1 MDLAAFLGTPA
12 AATAGGAAGPIEKM
26 VDDHFAQIHRMVTG
40 QPAPI
45 DDVLKLFNE
54 VYVQLSAVS
63 AAQKSKS
70 APPPGAAGGAAKAA
84 AGMQPEPI
92 KSMLEQ
98 LASAGATES
107 RAAERRGLTDELKP
121 IADFCARAIAGR
133 FPFAAGS
140 RSDVLPDDFGQLF
153 GVGGQLDD
161 FFQRRLSGLVD
172 VGLTPWRFKPLSDG
186 TTPPGGAALAEF
198 QRASRIRDAFFR
210 GGGKAPGFKVDVRAL
225 DLRDGLKELSL
236 DIDGQ
241 VVKFTAGNTAAQ
253 TIAWP
258 SSKVASQIKL
268 AGSPGSAPQVF
279 EGPWAL
285 FRLFN
290 HFEVQPSPQP
300 EKFNVVVQV
309 DGRKALLEVTS
320 SSAINPLRMREIA
333 TFRCPDSL

>member
-1 MDLAAFLGTPA
+1 
-12 AATAGGAAGPIEKM
+12 
-26 VDDHFAQIHRMVTG
+26 
-40 QPAPI
+40 
-45 DDVLKLFNE
+45 
-54 VYVQLSAVS
+54 
-63 AAQKSKS
+63 
-70 APPPGAAGGAAKAA
+70 
-84 AGMQPEPI
+84 
-92 KSMLEQ
+92 
-98 LASAGATES
+98 
-107 RAAERRGLTDELKP
+107 LTDELKP
-121 IADFCARAIAGR
+121 ISDFCARAIAGR

-172 VGLTPWRFKPLSDG
+172 VGSTPWRFKPLSDG
-186 TTPPGGAALAEF
+186 TTPSGGAALADF

-225 DLRDGLKELSL
+225 ELRDGLKELSL

-241 VVKFTAGNTAAQ
+241 VLKFTAGNTAAQ

-258 SSKVASQIKL
+258 SGKVASQIKL
-268 AGSPGSAPQVF
+268 VLSPDGAPQVF

-290 HFEVQPSPQP
+290 RFEVQPSSQP